1 LIYKSTAVNVN
12 KRFENKLGEN
22 GSFPAL
28 GLAGLNQ

>member
-1 LIYKSTAVNVN
+1 MVVIEN
-12 KRFENKLGEN
+12 KRFENKKIEN